1 MKDLYLVFIILAA
14 LIILYVV
21 IELVE
26 HKHVSYVTKTLTDYN
41 GLKLCILCDLH
52 NNHLPK
58 SAIKRIREEKPS
70 CIIIAGDLINQ
81 KNIDVS
87 HTVSLVYEL
96 SKIAQVYYCY
106 GNHEQKNELYNP
118 LQWENF
124 KASVSSMVEFV
135 EDHVSISETCELYGI
150 RLSCDLYKN
159 AKQSG
164 KVPLTEENLKEFP
177 EKLISSKYTVV
188 VCHTPAYAG
197 LLKDRLAPDLIIS
210 GHLHGGHIR
219 LPFIGGILYTIHP
232 KPKYTA
238 GLYDLDSTKLYV
250 SRGTGTHFIPCRFLN
265 RAEITFIRI

>member
-1 MKDLYLVFIILAA
+1 MRTFYIVLAVLAVLLIAYII
-14 LIILYVV
+14 

-26 HKHVSYVTKTLTDYN
+26 HKHVSFTVENLTDYN

-58 SAIKRIREEKPS
+58 SALKRIKDEKPD

-96 SKIAQVYYCY
+96 SKIATVYYCY
-106 GNHEQKNELYNP
+106 GNHEQKNELYHP

-124 KASVSSMVEFV
+124 KASIAGMVEFV
-135 EDHVSISETCELYGI
+135 EDHVSLSETCELYGL
-150 RLSCDLYKN
+150 RLSGDLYKN
-159 AKQSG
+159 DKQSG
-164 KVPLTEENLKEFP
+164 KVPLSDENMKEFP
-177 EKLISSKYTVV
+177 EKLVPCKYTVV

-197 LLKDRLAPDLIIS
+197 LLKDRLSPDLIIS

-238 GLYDLDSTKLYV
+238 GLYELDNTKLYV